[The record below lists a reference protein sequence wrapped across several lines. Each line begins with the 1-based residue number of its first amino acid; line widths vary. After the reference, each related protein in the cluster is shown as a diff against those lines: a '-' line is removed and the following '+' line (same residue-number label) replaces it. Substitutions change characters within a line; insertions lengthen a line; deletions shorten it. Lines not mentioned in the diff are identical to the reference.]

1 MDSADPPDV
10 GRIYQIHEVFSTGR
24 TPDATYNARLGAG
37 LETKLKGYV
46 RTASSAVTVFG
57 PSKSGKTSLV
67 ERVIPETDACWIQG
81 SDIQSIDDFWSII
94 ADRLRIAKSLSSE
107 ESTQRA
113 ESLNAEGGLSAGG
126 FATAKYGAGQIDTDG
141 SKTTA
146 NYDLKPEAAA
156 KELLAKLKLPIVIDD
171 FHHVNPDIRKR
182 IARAIKAIIR
192 HTCVVLIAIP
202 SQAFDPVR
210 NEQDL
215 NGRIK
220 SLPVP
225 EWTIDELAEIGVS
238 GFDLLNLNDPKA
250 ALALELARYSFGS
263 PHIMQEL
270 CLTVLTE
277 GFDIQES
284 AETQETIS
292 VPSNLQDL
300 LRAAAIASEP
310 PFFAKLIE
318 GRPTRGKVRSA
329 VKLTDS
335 ETETDIY
342 GVVMQALRNITPP
355 MEHTLREIQQ
365 EVNRLSM
372 DTVKRGRITSVLR
385 GLDAIASKNAG
396 DSDPVLSY
404 KDERLYI
411 EDSVFAFYLNHGPW
425 KFPTPV

>member
-1 MDSADPPDV
+1 MDSADTRHGETPHL
-10 GRIYQIHEVFSTGR
+10 YQIQEVFSTGR

-37 LETKLKGYV
+37 LENKLKGYL

-67 ERVIPETDACWIQG
+67 ERVIPESDACWIQG

-94 ADRLRIAKSLSSE
+94 ADRLQIASSLSSE
-107 ESTQRA
+107 ESSQNAAAASA
-113 ESLNAEGGLSAGG
+113 EFGVSAKVINAKIG
-126 FATAKYGAGQIDTDG
+126 ATDTNTLG
-141 SKTTA
+141 SKIA
-146 NYDLKPEAAA
+146 ASYEIRPEAQA
-156 KELLAKLKLPIVIDD
+156 KDLLTSLKLPIVIDD

-225 EWTIDELAEIGVS
+225 EWSTNELAEIGVS
-238 GFDLLNLNDPKA
+238 GFDLLNLFDPKA

-270 CLTVLTE
+270 CHTVLTE
-277 GFDIQES
+277 GFDIHES
-284 AETQETIS
+284 AEVREEIS

-300 LRAAAIASEP
+300 LRAAAVASEP

-318 GRPTRGKVRSA
+318 GRPTRGKSRSA
-329 VKLTDS
+329 VKLTET

-355 MEHTLREIQQ
+355 MEHTLRGIQL
-365 EVNRLSM
+365 EVNRLSA
-372 DTVKRGRITSVLR
+372 DTVKRG
-385 GLDAIASKNAG
+385 A
-396 DSDPVLSY
+396 
-404 KDERLYI
+404 
-411 EDSVFAFYLNHGPW
+411 NHKRPARSRCNC
-425 KFPTPV
+425 